1 MAGAVDNDGDPVAD
15 APGGGGRLRTAL
27 SGLRLPELLH
37 EVTER
42 LAEISASQDKLHGLL
57 EAVVGIAGGLE
68 LPATLRRIV
77 EAAVELAD
85 AEYGALGVI
94 GADRSLDQFV
104 YTGIDE
110 NVRQRIGHLPEGHGL
125 LGLLID
131 SPQTVRLSRISAH
144 PASYG
149 FPPNHPPMN
158 TFLGV
163 PVRVRDEVF
172 GNLYLTEKRGGEFT
186 PDDEMLVRALAAA
199 AGVAIENARL
209 FEQTRRRQ
217 RWLEASNEIRA
228 AVLSGTDPDEAV
240 LLIAARTRELADADC
255 TALAMPD
262 PAAPETSLLVTVAD
276 GLDAPLLRGA
286 HSPIAASVA
295 GRVLRTGVAETVP
308 DVAASEPLF
317 AEAPGFGPALLV
329 PLGGDPAVGVLIAA
343 NAVDG
348 AQFDPDAIE
357 LVVALALQ
365 AALTLQLAEA
375 RQAQQQLTL
384 YADRDRIARDL
395 HDQVIQRLFATG
407 MSLESLIRQVVPAAQ
422 PKLHRAVDDLDQ
434 SIRDI
439 RTTIYALQ
447 APADAPIGL
456 RQRLAGVTDE
466 VVGGSGLRLDLRID
480 GPVDTTV
487 PAEVAEHA
495 TAVLREALTNVV
507 RHAEATGVA
516 VSVSASERLRIEIA
530 DDGVG
535 LPAGGRRSGLVN
547 LAQRATQLGGTFTAE
562 PGPDG
567 SGALL
572 TWDVPLG

>member
-1 MAGAVDNDGDPVAD
+1 VVEPIGPDASGDGAP
-15 APGGGGRLRTAL
+15 LRTAL

-42 LAEISASQDKLHGLL
+42 LAEISATQDKLHGLV
-57 EAVVGIAGGLE
+57 EAVVGIAVGLE

-77 EAAVELAD
+77 GAAVELVD

-94 GADRSLDQFV
+94 GSDRSLDQFV

-110 NVRQRIGHLPEGHGL
+110 TVRQRIGHLPEGHGI
-125 LGLLID
+125 LGLLIEA
-131 SPQTVRLSRISAH
+131 PEPVRLARIADH

-186 PDDEMLVRALAAA
+186 ADDQIVVRALAAA

-217 RWLEASNEIRA
+217 RWLEASNEIRT

-240 LLIAARTRELADADC
+240 LLIAARTRELAGADC
-255 TALAMPD
+255 TVLAVPD
-262 PAAPETSLLVTVAD
+262 PAAPEDSLLVTVAD
-276 GLDAPLLRGA
+276 GKDATALRGA
-286 HSPIAASVA
+286 RSPIDGSVA
-295 GRVLRTGVAETVP
+295 GRVLRSGQAETVR
-308 DVAASEPLF
+308 DVAATEPLF
-317 AEAPGFGPALLV
+317 ADAPGFGPALLV
-329 PLGGDPAVGVLIAA
+329 PIGGGSTSGVLIAA
-343 NAVDG
+343 NAVG
-348 AQFDPDAIE
+348 GERFGPDAIE

-365 AALTLQLAEA
+365 VALTLQLAEA
-375 RQAQQQLTL
+375 RHAQQQLTL

-407 MSLESLIRQVVPAAQ
+407 MSLESLIQQVVPAAR

-439 RTTIYALQ
+439 RATIYALQ
-447 APADAPIGL
+447 APPDAPGGV
-456 RQRLAGVTDE
+456 RQRLVGIAEE
-466 VVGGSGLRLDLRID
+466 VVGDAGLRLDLRVD

-487 PAEVAEHA
+487 PVEVADHA

-507 RHAEATGVA
+507 RHAKASAVA
-516 VSVSASERLRIEIA
+516 VSVTASDRLRIEIA
-530 DDGVG
+530 DDGIG
-535 LPAGGRRSGLVN
+535 LPADGRRSGLAN
-547 LAQRATQLGGTFTAE
+547 LAERATRLGGTFTAE

-567 SGALL
+567 VDGTVLV
-572 TWDVPLG
+572 WDVPLR